1 MIKEQWMF
9 TAVSVLAFVA
19 SSAVA
24 ARMPDTT
31 GLESNPRTYGQDYS
45 FVMEPVRASTAFFQ
59 LETQILIKPAPV
71 IINGRAYL
79 AYEMFITNV
88 GAQAFRIGRI
98 DVMDGD
104 ATDKV
109 LMSYSGEVLL
119 DMIRSFQQINPDTQ
133 QSLVLRPGVREVLY
147 FMPEFYN
154 AISVPKKLIHRFILQ
169 PVGDRGDE
177 QNVQDLPMRAA
188 PVDITN
194 KTPIVLG
201 APLQGQH
208 WFAANGPS
216 NSSSHR
222 REYIANHGVL
232 FFPDRY
238 AVDFTQFGPN
248 GKMFSED
255 ANRND
260 SYFGYGA
267 AVRAVAAGKVI
278 TVTDGVPDNTPGKRD
293 YPITLVNFA
302 GNSVLLD
309 IGNKRYVFYAHLR
322 PGSLKV
328 KRGDI
333 VQKGQVLGTV
343 GNSGNSDIPHLHFQ
357 VMDSPSALSA
367 QGVPYSFE
375 RFQLEEYQV
384 PQLDAA
390 VPFVVYTGKTAPRQQ
405 QLFFE
410 NDMIA
415 FPSDNK

>member
-1 MIKEQWMF
+1 MF
-9 TAVSVLAFVA
+9 KGRWLLILMLSLGSLTNAAFA
-19 SSAVA
+19 ARQSDAPSSAPIVK
-24 ARMPDTT
+24 
-31 GLESNPRTYGQDYS
+31 SYGQDYS
-45 FVMEPVRASTAFFQ
+45 FVMEPLRASASFFQ
-59 LETQILIKPAPV
+59 LETQIMIKPSPV

-109 LMSYSGEVLL
+109 LASYSGEVLL
-119 DMIRSFQQINPDTQ
+119 DMIRSFQQINPDSQ
-133 QSLVLRPGVREVLY
+133 QSLILRPGVREVLY
-147 FMPEFYN
+147 LMPEFYN
-154 AISVPKKLIHRFILQ
+154 ALSVPRKLIHRFILQ

-177 QNVQDLPMRAA
+177 ENIQDLPMRAA
-188 PVDITN
+188 PVDVAN
-194 KTPIVLG
+194 KIPVVLA

-222 REYIANHGVL
+222 RENVTNHGVM
-232 FFPDRY
+232 FFPDRF
-238 AVDFTQFGPN
+238 AVDFIQFGPN
-248 GKMFSED
+248 GKMFAED
-255 ANRND
+255 ASRNQ

-267 AVRAVAAGKVI
+267 DARAVAAGRVLA
-278 TVTDGVPDNTPGKRD
+278 VTDGVPDNTPGRRD

-309 IGNKRYVFYAHLR
+309 IGNKRYVFYAHLI

-328 KRGDI
+328 KRGDT
-333 VQKGQVLGTV
+333 VQKGQVLGKV

-367 QGVPYSFE
+367 QGIPYAFDH
-375 RFQLEEYQV
+375 FQLEEYHV
-384 PQLDAA
+384 PQLDAS
-390 VPFVVYTGKTAPRQQ
+390 VPYVIYTGKSASRQQ

-410 NDMIA
+410 NDMIT
-415 FPSDNK
+415 FPVR